1 MKLIDVDYK
10 ATLED
15 FLTLKKKTE
24 LVQFLWKCNEKI
36 SGIKN
41 ELTLRIAQYF
51 RFAEKSG
58 DNHPKHFRKLIM

>member
-1 MKLIDVDYK
+1 MKLIDVDSK

-24 LVQFLWKCNEKI
+24 LVQFLRKCNEQI

-41 ELTLRIAQYF
+41 ELTHQQRCRDVSF
-51 RFAEKSG
+51 KKPVR
-58 DNHPKHFRKLIM
+58 

>member
-1 MKLIDVDYK
+1 MKLIDVDSK

-24 LVQFLWKCNEKI
+24 LVQFLRKCNVKI

-41 ELTLRIAQYF
+41 ELTLRLRCRDVSF
-51 RFAEKSG
+51 KTLVR
-58 DNHPKHFRKLIM
+58 